1 MNQVDEF
8 YAWIKIGFF
17 ILMGIIL
24 GFLFWHPSNNDYVN
38 QSEHDKLKQDYQKEI
53 QKNEELEKSMSLFI
67 LEFYTK
73 EFVFG
78 TAGFKKHRIVFCAL
92 QKHLT
97 GEIPYLGEL
106 IC

>member
-1 MNQVDEF
+1 MSDVEKVWF
-8 YAWIKIGFF
+8 ISIGFLLGLL
-17 ILMGIIL
+17 I
-24 GFLFWHPSNNDYVN
+24 GFLSWHPTNNDYVDR
-38 QSEHDKLKQDYQKEI
+38 SEYDKLNQDYQKEI

-78 TAGFKKHRIVFCAL
+78 TAGFKKHRIVFCVL

-97 GEIPYLGEL
+97 GEIPYVGEL
-106 IC
+106 VC